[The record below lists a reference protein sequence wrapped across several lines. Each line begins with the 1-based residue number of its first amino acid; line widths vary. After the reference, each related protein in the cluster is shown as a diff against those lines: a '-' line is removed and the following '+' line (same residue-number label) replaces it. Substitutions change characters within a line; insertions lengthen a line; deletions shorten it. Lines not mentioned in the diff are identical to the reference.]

1 MAFVN
6 IHNNQSSIFQLWQG
20 ISFSKDKSN
29 RDMLGVIPSTDT
41 VLDLYSL
48 YLSAPFDDEGVNIN
62 GTNDWVT
69 YASSEN

>member
-1 MAFVN
+1 M
-6 IHNNQSSIFQLWQG
+6 WQG

-48 YLSAPFDDEGVNIN
+48 YLSAPFDDLGVNIK